1 MKPEK
6 NVDVLV
12 LGAGPAGSALAL
24 QLARAGFAVTIADKK
39 SFPRQ
44 KPCGEFLSPE
54 CLPYLADLGLGQLFE
69 TLGAQRVEGMRLSG
83 YGLGAD
89 GSFRQLPDRQ
99 GHGRI
104 GYGVRRERFDH
115 HMLRA
120 AEDAGVQFLPRHEF
134 VSLQRRSDGRVTG
147 AVLKAADGAAVEI
160 AAKHVVGADG
170 VHSRVAKA
178 LGVQRKI
185 AWLDQFALTAHFQG
199 VPAKPRADVHLL
211 PGGFFAATTVD
222 DGLYS
227 LNLVLP
233 KQALAARDGADW
245 DTFVAAYA
253 ERSPAIAERLQGATR
268 LLPWRGCGP
277 FGFRTTTPTLPGA
290 WLVGD
295 AAGYVDPLTGEG
307 IYFALFGARAL
318 GEALAQSLHS
328 EAAEAAAAADYRRAR
343 QRELVPR
350 MNASKL
356 LQRAIRHP
364 WLVRTFLSAL
374 GRWPTLA
381 DLVVTLTGDTV
392 HPRELLQ
399 LRFWQAWRRS
409 A

>member
-1 MKPEK
+1 M

-24 QLARAGFAVTIADKK
+24 QLARAGFVVTLADKK
-39 SFPRQ
+39 AFPRQ

-54 CLPYLADLGLGQLFE
+54 CLPYLADLGLGQMFE

-89 GSFRQLPDRQ
+89 GSFRQLPDRD

-115 HMLRA
+115 HLLLA
-120 AEDAGVQFLPRHEF
+120 AEDAGVRFLSRHEF
-134 VSLQRRSDGRVTG
+134 VSLQRDADGRVVG
-147 AVLKAADGAAVEI
+147 AVLKAADGAAVEV

-185 AWLDQFALTAHFQG
+185 PWLDQFALTAHFQG
-199 VPAKPRADVHLL
+199 VPARPRADVHLL

-233 KQALAARDGADW
+233 QQALAARQGADW
-245 DTFVAAYA
+245 DQFVADYA
-253 ERSPAIAERLQGATR
+253 ERAPAIAERLRGATR
-268 LLPWRGCGP
+268 VLPWRGCGP

-295 AAGYVDPLTGEG
+295 AAGYIDPLTGEG

-318 GEALAQSLHS
+318 GEALATAMHTPAS
-328 EAAEAAAAADYRRAR
+328 EAAAAADYRQAR
-343 QRELVPR
+343 QRELAPR

-392 HPRELLQ
+392 HPRELLR
-399 LRFWQAWRRS
+399 LKFWQAWRRS